1 VGGLKMI
8 FIQLVAILFGFVMA
22 YFAYFN
28 FKKREI
34 SLEGMIFWCLIWIAF
49 IGIALFPSVLDPIVE
64 TFSFTRAFDLLVVL
78 AFGVL
83 ATFTF
88 YNYILMSKVRKKL
101 ERLVQRIAKER
112 VIEPRNSKSKR

>member
-1 VGGLKMI
+1 MI
-8 FIQLVAILFGFVMA
+8 FIQIIALLFGCIMA

-28 FKKREI
+28 YKKKEI

-49 IGIALFPSVLDPIVE
+49 IGVALFPSILDPIVE
-64 TFSFTRAFDLLVVL
+64 TLSFTRAFDLLVIL
-78 AFGVL
+78 AFGFLV
-83 ATFTF
+83 TFTF

-112 VIEPRNSKSKR
+112 VINPNNPKARK

>member
-1 VGGLKMI
+1 MI
-8 FIQLVAILFGFVMA
+8 FIQIVALLFGCIMA

-28 FKKREI
+28 YKKKEI
-34 SLEGMIFWCLIWIAF
+34 SLEGMIFWCVVWLCF
-49 IGIALFPSVLDPIVE
+49 IGIALFPSLLNPIVE
-64 TFSFTRAFDLLVVL
+64 TLSFTRAFDLLVVL
-78 AFGVL
+78 AFGFL

-112 VIEPRNSKSKR
+112 VIEPRNSKSRR

>member
-1 VGGLKMI
+1 MI
-8 FIQLVAILFGFVMA
+8 FIQVMALLFGCIMA

-28 FKKREI
+28 YKKKEI

-49 IGIALFPSVLDPIVE
+49 IGVTLFPSILDPIVE
-64 TFSFTRAFDLLVVL
+64 TLSFTRAFDLLVIL
-78 AFGVL
+78 AFGFLV
-83 ATFTF
+83 TFTF